1 MADELIRILRDRD
14 VDAAIPEIIREADEF
29 FTLVSPN
36 TSFEGSWL
44 SIIKNATQRGIEV
57 CVVYNPLY
65 TEESSNNHLINLPQE
80 VKRYGV
86 DYLHAKI
93 YMTDKS
99 VIITSMNYTNWSNKN
114 REIAVRFE
122 RGTAQQAYEE
132 VAAYVDELLGR
143 IPDKN
148 DSESIQR
155 LKKTQG
161 HCIFCGTNVSYDPQ
175 KPLCR
180 RHWKPGLS
188 DKPTI
193 KHNYCH
199 GCGKERETTFK
210 EPRCTEC
217 HEQDQRDSS

>member
-1 MADELIRILRDRD
+1 MVDELIRILRDRD

-65 TEESSNNHLINLPQE
+65 TEESPNNHLINLPKE

-143 IPDKN
+143 IPDRNK
-148 DSESIQR
+148 SESVQR
-155 LKKTQG
+155 IGKTRG
-161 HCIFCGTNVSYDPQ
+161 HCTYCGTNVSYNVQ
-175 KPLCR
+175 RPLCYT
-180 RHWKPGLS
+180 HWKPGLS
-188 DKPTI
+188 DKPTT

-199 GCGKERETTFK
+199 SCGEKRETTFA
-210 EPRCTEC
+210 EPLCNEC
-217 HEQDQRDSS
+217 ERS